1 MMAKKNTSTVDLDE
15 NAMEALAKLL
25 RDLEQPCP
33 SCRWQDCDWT
43 VQSTDGDLMR
53 ADYRDRAA
61 RVLDMLE
68 LDHA

>member
-1 MMAKKNTSTVDLDE
+1 MMAKKTERTVDV
-15 NAMEALAKLL
+15 EALARLL
-25 RDLEQPCP
+25 RELEQPCP
-33 SCRWQDCDWT
+33 SCRWQDCNWT
-43 VQSTDGDLMR
+43 VQSTDADLMR

>member
-1 MMAKKNTSTVDLDE
+1 MARKTTTTVDL
-15 NAMEALAKLL
+15 EALAKLL

-33 SCRWQDCDWT
+33 SCRWQDCAWT

>member
-1 MMAKKNTSTVDLDE
+1 MMAKKTERTVDV
-15 NAMEALAKLL
+15 EALARLL
-25 RDLEQPCP
+25 RELEQPCP

-43 VQSTDGDLMR
+43 VQSTDADLMR

>member
-1 MMAKKNTSTVDLDE
+1 MMAKKNTSTVDLDQ

-33 SCRWQDCDWT
+33 ACRWQDCDWT

-68 LDHA
+68 LSHA

>member
-1 MMAKKNTSTVDLDE
+1 MAKKNTTTVD
-15 NAMEALAKLL
+15 AAIGFEALAKLL

-33 SCRWQDCDWT
+33 SCRWQDCNWT

-61 RVLDMLE
+61 RVLDFLG
-68 LDHA
+68 LRDA

>member
-1 MMAKKNTSTVDLDE
+1 MAKKNTTTVDL
-15 NAMEALAKLL
+15 EALAKLL

-33 SCRWQDCDWT
+33 SCRWQDCAWT

-61 RVLDMLE
+61 RVLDLME
-68 LDHA
+68 LTHA

>member
-1 MMAKKNTSTVDLDE
+1 MAKKNTSTVDLDE

-68 LDHA
+68 LTHA

>member
-1 MMAKKNTSTVDLDE
+1 MAKKSATTVDL
-15 NAMEALAKLL
+15 EALAKLL

-33 SCRWQDCDWT
+33 SCRWQDCAWT

-68 LDHA
+68 LTHA